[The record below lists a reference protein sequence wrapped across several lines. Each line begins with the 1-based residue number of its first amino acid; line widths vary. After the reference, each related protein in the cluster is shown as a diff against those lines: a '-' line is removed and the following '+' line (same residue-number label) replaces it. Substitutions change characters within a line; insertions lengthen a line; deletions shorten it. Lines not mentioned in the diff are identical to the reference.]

1 MSTEWFER
9 VKSSIPRGFSRI
21 YVMQLLKERPLT
33 GREIIRTANEQSKGK
48 WNPSPGLV
56 YPLLGRLAG
65 QGLIEEVESGGY
77 SLSAKGVEELERMS
91 KIKRGISEQYDI
103 FTSLGVTGKFLVSDV
118 VDRIISLTKMARADI
133 DQLGKNQ
140 RSRYYEFLKSE
151 VRRLEKGNAHVNTSS
166 DLDSQEQIEQTQ
178 E

>member
-1 MSTEWFER
+1 
-9 VKSSIPRGFSRI
+9 
-21 YVMQLLKERPLT
+21 MQLLKEHPLT

-48 WNPSPGLV
+48 WIPSPGLV
-56 YPLLGRLAG
+56 YPLLGRLVV
-65 QGLIEEVESGGY
+65 QGLIEEAESGGY
-77 SLSAKGVEELERMS
+77 SLSVKGIKELNRIS
-91 KIKRGISEQYDI
+91 KIKQDISEQYDI
-103 FTSLGVTGKFLVSDV
+103 FTSLGITGKFLVSDV

-140 RSRYYEFLKSE
+140 RSRNYEFLKSE

-166 DLDSQEQIEQTQ
+166 DLDSQEQIEHTQ

>member
-1 MSTEWFER
+1 MSAEWFER
-9 VKSSIPRGFSRI
+9 VKSSIPRGFSRV
-21 YVMQLLKERPLT
+21 YVMQLLMERPLT
-33 GREIIRTANEQSKGK
+33 GREIIRTASEQSKGK

-118 VDRIISLTKMARADI
+118 VDRIISLTKMARDDI
-133 DQLGKNQ
+133 DKLGKNQ
-140 RSRYYEFLKSE
+140 RSRYYEFLKGE
-151 VRRLEKGNAHVNTSS
+151 VRRLEKVELQNTDSS
-166 DLDSQEQIEQTQ
+166 DLNHQGQIEQTQ

>member
-1 MSTEWFER
+1 MSAEWFER
-9 VKSSIPRGFSRI
+9 VKSSIPRGFSRV

-33 GREIIRTANEQSKGK
+33 GREIIRTASEQSKGK

-56 YPLLGRLAG
+56 YPLLGRLEG

-77 SLSAKGVEELERMS
+77 SLSAKGIEELERMS

-118 VDRIISLTKMARADI
+118 VDRIISLTKMARDDI
-133 DQLGKNQ
+133 DKLGKNQ
-140 RSRYYEFLKSE
+140 RSRYYEFLKGE
-151 VRRLEKGNAHVNTSS
+151 VRRLEKGELQNNDSS
-166 DLDSQEQIEQTQ
+166 DLNHQGQIKQTQ